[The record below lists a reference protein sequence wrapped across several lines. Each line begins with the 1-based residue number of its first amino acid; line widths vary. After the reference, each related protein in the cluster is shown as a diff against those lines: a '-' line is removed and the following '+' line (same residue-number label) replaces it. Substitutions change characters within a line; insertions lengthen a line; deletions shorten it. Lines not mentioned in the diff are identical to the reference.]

1 MLYVY
6 IYTYLSSIFAFEE
19 LRLQNIIQYV
29 TFRSSRI
36 IRSSAFSSE
45 SSTFLQKIAFMIAEL
60 VKNSRKATCIRC
72 SEKTTLSL
80 SDTTESLKRSFL
92 LFFYMIIEARIT
104 RVILFR
110 AAIHTIRRYRRAVCA
125 IDLLPSCYKGSFY
138 T

>member
-36 IRSSAFSSE
+36 IRRSAFSSE
-45 SSTFLQKIAFMIAEL
+45 LSTFLLKIAFMIAEL
-60 VKNSRKATCIRC
+60 VKNSRKATCIRR

-80 SDTTESLKRSFL
+80 SDMTESLKRSFL
-92 LFFYMIIEARIT
+92 LFFYMTIKPRIT

-110 AAIHTIRRYRRAVCA
+110 AAIYTVRRYHRAVCA
-125 IDLLPSCYKGSFY
+125 IDLLP
-138 T
+138 